1 MRKSNIGAVRRP
13 FKLRAG
19 ESETK
24 PILRTR
30 GLWVGEIGE
39 EVRKVA

>member
-1 MRKSNIGAVRRP
+1 VRRP

-19 ESETK
+19 DSVTK

-39 EVRKVA
+39 DVREVA